1 MTIIDWMNQLLI
13 YKKPWGEFTEAEQ
26 KSFSPFIV
34 NRFLSMDTDF
44 IGIINFLQK
53 YTIGMMES
61 KDIYNL
67 YCNLLPKGKR
77 YNKYIKSKKS
87 KKYNSDLIKTLIN
100 YFECSILHIEEY
112 LEILSKDDLQYILT
126 KYGYDSK
133 TIKKMLK

>member
-1 MTIIDWMNQLLI
+1 MTIIDWMNQLLV
-13 YKKPWGEFTEAEQ
+13 YKKPWDEFTESEQ

-44 IGIINFLQK
+44 IAIINFLQK

-61 KDIYNL
+61 KDIYTL

-77 YNKYIKSKKS
+77 YNKYIKSKKA
-87 KKYNSDLIKTLIN
+87 KKYNSDLVDILIEC
-100 YFECSILHIEEY
+100 FECSKLHVEEY
-112 LEILSKDDLQYILT
+112 IEILKREEIENILI
-126 KYGYDSK
+126 KYGKDSK